1 MSVRPAFYV
10 MLALLAITGLAAYLT
25 QESTVFVYY
34 RVMYLLILILLAG
47 FVWTLVSLK
56 GLKVIRNARVSRQ
69 QVGQVFEERFEIRN
83 SSCLGHLWLELDDL
97 TTLPGRQGSRVIS
110 RIGGKQQRSYFTRTL
125 LTKRGAF
132 LLGPTKLLSGDPFG
146 LFSIKNE
153 IPGEKTLLVLP
164 YMVDLDQ
171 FPAPAGKLPGGKA
184 LRRKSLEV
192 TPYAAGVREYAPGD
206 PLNRIHW
213 KSTARKDR
221 LIVKEFEQDPQA
233 DVWILLD
240 AQEGLHLEQP
250 DVVQWEGRDQFWI
263 VPHRLE
269 IPLPASTFEYAVS
282 SAASIANYFIMRGE
296 AVGFA
301 SAGKSLTVLPAERGE
316 RQLAKILERLAF
328 VQADGQLPL
337 MGLVETQAN
346 QIARGSTVIIIT
358 TATGDHVDLVVDVLL
373 RRDLRPVMVLIDPQ
387 SFGSGIRIMETAER
401 IKAYG
406 IPVKVI
412 RKDDPLRMVL
422 ENELRDEKIGAG
434 GSAG

>member
-1 MSVRPAFYV
+1 MSVRPPFYV
-10 MLALLAITGLAAYLT
+10 MLALLAVTGFAAYLT

-34 RVMYLLILILLAG
+34 RVMYLLILILLVG
-47 FVWTLVSLK
+47 LVWTLVSLR

-69 QVGQVFEERFEIRN
+69 QVGQVFEERFEVRN
-83 SSCLGHLWLELDDL
+83 SSWLGHLWLELDDL

-132 LLGPTKLLSGDPFG
+132 LLGPTTLLSGDPFG
-146 LFSIKNE
+146 LFSIKKE
-153 IPGEKTLLVLP
+153 IAGDKTLIVLP
-164 YMVDLDQ
+164 YMVELDH

-250 DVVQWEGRDQFWI
+250 DVFHWEGRDQFWI

-316 RQLAKILERLAF
+316 RQLAKVLERLAF

-358 TATGDHVDLVVDVLL
+358 TATGEGVELVVDVLL
-373 RRDLRPVMVLIDPQ
+373 RRDLRPVMVLIDPY
-387 SFGSGIRIMETAER
+387 SFGSGISILETAER

-412 RKDDPLRMVL
+412 RKGDPLRLVL
-422 ENELRDEKIGAG
+422 ENEINDGKIGEISPA
-434 GSAG
+434 A